1 MFTKEIL
8 MDLFKN
14 NKKVN
19 FIIYTNI
26 PKGGGINGVS
36 YDSYCGNCNDESHN
50 IKGFADSYMVME
62 RTNEDGVA
70 LRTIY
75 VLYENISKV
84 EFFADKKNPIYEF
97 KGKVN
102 LKEI

>member
-8 MDLFKN
+8 MDLFKK
-14 NKKVN
+14 NKKIN

-26 PKGGGINGVS
+26 PRGCFSGVS

-50 IKGFADSYMVME
+50 IKGFADSYMVLE
-62 RTNEDGVA
+62 RTNEKGVA

-75 VLYENISKV
+75 VLYENITKV
-84 EFFADKKNPIYEF
+84 EFFADKRNPIYDY
-97 KGKVN
+97 KGKLN

>member
-8 MDLFKN
+8 MDLFKK
-14 NKKVN
+14 NKKIN

-26 PKGGGINGVS
+26 PKGNLGGVAF
-36 YDSYCGNCNDESHN
+36 DSYCGNCNDESHN
-50 IKGFADSYMVME
+50 IKGFTDSYMVIE
-62 RTNEDGVA
+62 RINEKGVA

-75 VLYENISKV
+75 VLYENITKV
-84 EFFADKKNPIYEF
+84 EFFANKYNPLYEY

>member
-8 MDLFKN
+8 MDLFKK
-14 NKKVN
+14 NKKIN

-26 PKGGGINGVS
+26 PRGGLGGVS

-50 IKGFADSYMVME
+50 IKGFADSYMVLE
-62 RTNEDGVA
+62 RTNEKGVA
-70 LRTIY
+70 FRTIY
-75 VLYENISKV
+75 VLYENITKV
-84 EFFADKKNPIYEF
+84 EFFANKRNPIYDY
-97 KGKVN
+97 KGKLN